1 MGSHCGER
9 GFPCRESMRSL
20 RFFLVSRFKV
30 AGQGHRIS
38 GTEAPSPKG
47 IFSVMIGDPSCGVR
61 GRILVETGNL
71 LYDAATNGHHFTVRI
86 PMFAVFESLILRQRD
101 TLHEF

>member
-1 MGSHCGER
+1 MGGRCGEK

-38 GTEAPSPKG
+38 GTEATSPKG
-47 IFSVMIGDPSCGVR
+47 VFSVVIGDPSCGVR
-61 GRILVETGNL
+61 GRILGETGNL

-86 PMFAVFESLILRQRD
+86 AVLAVFESLILRQRD

>member
-1 MGSHCGER
+1 MGSRCGEKR
-9 GFPCRESMRSL
+9 FPCRESMRSL

-38 GTEAPSPKG
+38 GTEATSPEG
-47 IFSVMIGDPSCGVR
+47 VFSVMIGDPSCGVR

-71 LYDAATNGHHFTVRI
+71 RYDAATNGHDFTLRTPVL
-86 PMFAVFESLILRQRD
+86 AVFESLILRQRD
-101 TLHEF
+101 TFHEF